1 MGTATASV
9 VTTVDVNATTDAV
22 ADRIKWL
29 HAPVLQ
35 QPHATAIIEPAVWDG
50 PRHGLAV
57 WRPINNATAVASMA
71 SLVQASCRPRH
82 L

>member
-1 MGTATASV
+1 MGTATARV

-22 ADRIKWL
+22 ADRVKWL

-50 PRHGLAV
+50 PRHGPAV
-57 WRPINNATAVASMA
+57 WRTISNAATAPVASI
-71 SLVQASCRPRH
+71 VQASCRPRH